1 MPDMAQ
7 FKIPGA
13 PLSGDTKFCDMH
25 VWQWAEQ
32 QPRKALHL
40 TLTGYL
46 SSIGFVAGRDAI
58 TEHEYDTLSAA
69 LDIYQRT
76 APHLKGT
83 HALYDLIRPA
93 GSNEGGYMV
102 IGAERGTRYVV
113 VPGVLTALRNAGWV
127 YSINPTTT
135 YFEVSNGVL
144 WAKYQDILGS
154 RPLARVT
161 V

>member
-1 MPDMAQ
+1 MAQ

-13 PLSGDTKFCDMH
+13 PLTGDTKFCDMH

-46 SSIGFVAGRDAI
+46 SSIGFVAGRD
-58 TEHEYDTLSAA
+58 TLSERELDCLRGA

-76 APHLKGT
+76 APHMKGT

-93 GSNEGGYMV
+93 GSSEGGYTV
-102 IGAERGTRYVV
+102 VGAERGTRYVV
-113 VPGVLTALRNAGWV
+113 MPGVLTALRDAGWV
-127 YSINPTTT
+127 YAINPNTT
-135 YFEVSNGVL
+135 YFEVVNDVL
-144 WAKYQDILGS
+144 WARYQTILGS